1 MALTPPNRGGT
12 VLGVNLDLL
21 NYHLRAKGLDIPLA
35 GGIIVAVLL
44 GDLSLAVACI
54 MSYVLVRCSE

>member
-1 MALTPPNRGGT
+1 MALTPPNTGGT
-12 VLGVNLDLL
+12 VAGVNLDIL
-21 NYHLRAKGLDIPLA
+21 NYQLRDKGLDAVLCA
-35 GGIIVAVLL
+35 GIIAAVLL

>member
-1 MALTPPNRGGT
+1 MA
-12 VLGVNLDLL
+12 GVNLDIL
-21 NYHLRAKGLDIPLA
+21 NYQLRDKGLDAVLCA
-35 GGIIVAVLL
+35 GIIAAVLL

>member
-1 MALTPPNRGGT
+1 M
-12 VLGVNLDLL
+12 NLDIL
-21 NYHLRAKGLDIPLA
+21 NYQLRDKGLDAVLSA
-35 GGIIVAVLL
+35 GIIASILV

>member
-1 MALTPPNRGGT
+1 M
-12 VLGVNLDLL
+12 GVNLDLL
-21 NYHLRAKGLDIPLA
+21 NYHLRAKGLAEVLSA
-35 GGIIVAVLL
+35 GIILSVLH